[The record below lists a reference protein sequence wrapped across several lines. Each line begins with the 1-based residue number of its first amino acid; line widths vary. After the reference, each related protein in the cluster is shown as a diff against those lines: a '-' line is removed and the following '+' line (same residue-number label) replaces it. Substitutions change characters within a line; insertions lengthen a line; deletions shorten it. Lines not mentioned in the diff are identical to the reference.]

1 MGNSIIRAGA
11 AQSVGLGLL
20 CVFLT
25 YAASVILGG
34 PLFAVLGFCVF
45 GVAWFAAVTAE
56 SRWIRIAANSLIFIA
71 TVLVIAI
78 AAIFAAIYA

>member
-1 MGNSIIRAGA
+1 MGNSIIRTGA

-25 YAASVILGG
+25 YATFVILGG
-34 PLFAVLGFCVF
+34 PLLAVLGFCVF
-45 GVAWFAAVTAE
+45 GIAWFAAVTAE
-56 SRWIRIAANSLIFIA
+56 LRWIRIAANSLISIA

-78 AAIFAAIYA
+78 ATIFTAIYA